1 MAAMD
6 DVRKDEDTADTFV
19 TMATMM
25 TVDMHEDSV
34 EIDEVA
40 MRQR

>member
-6 DVRKDEDTADTFV
+6 DVRKDEDTADTIV
-19 TMATMM
+19 TMATIM